1 VSVPRPA
8 AVIVLA
14 AGEGTRMK
22 STKPKVLHELCGR
35 ALVDHMLA
43 AARGLTPERLI
54 VVIGHAREQVQAHLA
69 TAGPDARAVVQTEQ
83 NGTGHAVRTVL
94 ESVGTING
102 TILVTYGDTPLLRTE
117 TLAELLATHAAEGNA
132 VTVLTAEVP
141 DPTGYGRIIRDTTGA
156 VLEIVEEKDASP
168 EQRVIK
174 EMNSGVY
181 AFDGLLLAD
190 AVKRVSTANS
200 QGEEY
205 LTDVLSILRED
216 GHRVGAFVAADHVEV
231 EGVNDRVQLAF
242 ARAVLNTRV
251 LEAHMRAGVTIIDPA
266 TTWVDVSVTMEPDVV
281 VHPGTQLHG
290 RTSIASGAEVGP
302 ATTLTDTVVGAD
314 AVVRNAVCEGAEIGA
329 GASVG
334 AFAYLRPGTV
344 LGRKAT
350 AGTYFEM
357 KNARVGAGSKVP
369 HLTYVGDATIGEGTN
384 IGASSV
390 FVNYDGVEKHHTTVG
405 DHVRVGSD
413 NMLVAPVTI
422 GDGAYT
428 AAGSAIISD
437 VPPGAMAVARAQQRN
452 IEGWVERKRPGTA
465 SAEAARRARAG
476 HGERTDVHGS
486 AGQAEQHQQ
495 ADQAA
500 RAGEQHRGSTK

>member
-1 VSVPRPA
+1 MSVPRPA

-22 STKPKVLHELCGR
+22 SSKPKILHELCGH
-35 ALVDHMLA
+35 ALVDHMLT
-43 AARGLTPERLI
+43 AARGLAPERLI
-54 VVIGHAREQVQAHLA
+54 VVIGHAREQVEAHLA
-69 TAGPDARAVVQTEQ
+69 TTGPDARAVVQTPR

-94 ESVGTING
+94 ESVGTISG
-102 TILVTYGDTPLLRTE
+102 TVLVTYGDTPLLRTE
-117 TLAELLATHAAEGNA
+117 TLAELLATHAAEANA

-141 DPTGYGRIIRDTTGA
+141 DPAGYGRIIRDTTGA
-156 VLEIVEEKDASP
+156 VLSIVEEKDASP
-168 EQRVIK
+168 EQRAIK

-190 AVKRVSTANS
+190 AVKRVSTANA

-216 GHRVGAFVAADHVEV
+216 GHRVGACIAADHVEV

-242 ARAVLNTRV
+242 ARRVLNTRV
-251 LEAHMRAGVTIIDPA
+251 LEGHMRAGVTIIDPA
-266 TTWVDVSVTMEPDVV
+266 TTWVDADVSIEPDVI

-290 RTSIASGAEVGP
+290 RTRIAAAAEVGP
-302 ATTLTDTVVGAD
+302 ATTLTDTVVGAG
-314 AVVRNAVCEGAEIGA
+314 AVVRDSVCEGAEIGA
-329 GASVG
+329 GSSVG
-334 AFAYLRPGTV
+334 PFAYLRPGTV
-344 LGRKAT
+344 LGRRAKAG
-350 AGTYFEM
+350 AYVEM
-357 KNARVGAGSKVP
+357 KNARVGDGSKVP

-413 NMLVAPVTI
+413 NMLVAPITI

-428 AAGSAIISD
+428 AAGSVITND
-437 VPPGAMAVARAQQRN
+437 VPPGAMAVGRARQRN
-452 IEGWVERKRPGTA
+452 IEGWVARRRAGTA
-465 SAEAARRARAG
+465 AAEAALRAPAEPG
-476 HGERTDVHGS
+476 GTIGP
-486 AGQAEQHQQ
+486 AEQ
-495 ADQAA
+495 AGDQP
-500 RAGEQHRGSTK
+500 RGSTE